1 MTLRQLKQRFYATI
15 IMSSSDILRVLSAM
29 LTALSYM
36 FPNAPSSL
44 KISWDNAISFEAS
57 FLSQN
62 YQGGVDEKGNR
73 NQLNQVVGTQ
83 TLTLTIDSLFTYSEI
98 DTFLTNNLGKPFYFN
113 STLYRCETFKWTP
126 SSDKVFKL
134 ELSLIQVFRP

>member
-1 MTLRQLKQRFYATI
+1 MLSQSK
-15 IMSSSDILRVLSAM
+15 LRVLSVM
-29 LTALSYM
+29 LTALSCM

-44 KISWDNAISFEAS
+44 KISWDNAISFEAA

-83 TLTLTIDSLFTYSEI
+83 TLSLTIDSLFTYSEI

>member
-1 MTLRQLKQRFYATI
+1 
-15 IMSSSDILRVLSAM
+15 
-29 LTALSYM
+29 M
-36 FPNAPSSL
+36 FPTVPSSL

-98 DTFLTNNLGKPFYFN
+98 DTFLTNNLGKPFYFG
-113 STLYRCETFKWTP
+113 SVLYRCETFKWTP

>member
-1 MTLRQLKQRFYATI
+1 
-15 IMSSSDILRVLSAM
+15 
-29 LTALSYM
+29 M

-44 KISWDNAISFEAS
+44 KISWDNAISFEAT

-98 DTFLTNNLGKPFYFN
+98 DAFLTNNLGKPFYL
-113 STLYRCETFKWTP
+113 SSVLYRCETFKWTP

>member
-1 MTLRQLKQRFYATI
+1 
-15 IMSSSDILRVLSAM
+15 
-29 LTALSYM
+29 M
-36 FPNAPSSL
+36 FPTAPSSL

-98 DTFLTNNLGKPFYFN
+98 DTFLTTNLGKPFYFD
-113 STLYRCETFKWTP
+113 SVLYRCETFKWTP